1 MIRYVRWGEV
11 QEDIGARREQE
22 LKGDYWQEMIKSGCK
37 IRRFQNTFESAWDIV
52 DSIPERDQAASILLS
67 TQMVEHHLRLNE
79 TKVGRKLNEDLQKLI
94 KDRKDAAR
102 RLKEQAHR
110 ADHDPVVVQELN
122 ERQQE
127 IENKIEDLAG
137 QIMQLKIP
145 LGRKIKRLFNF
156 L

>member
-1 MIRYVRWGEV
+1 
-11 QEDIGARREQE
+11 
-22 LKGDYWQEMIKSGCK
+22 
-37 IRRFQNTFESAWDIV
+37 
-52 DSIPERDQAASILLS
+52 
-67 TQMVEHHLRLNE
+67 MVEHHLRLNE